1 MTSVPD
7 DLPDVGEL
15 LELVER
21 LDADNEQLRMKG
33 FELMRVMEE
42 IVTEQVAG
50 ERRIAELEERNRQL
64 DVELAAIQRTKLMRF
79 SAPFRRAYGAV
90 RRNARQAGGGGD

>member
-21 LDADNEQLRMKG
+21 LDADNE
-33 FELMRVMEE
+33 
-42 IVTEQVAG
+42 
-50 ERRIAELEERNRQL
+50 
-64 DVELAAIQRTKLMRF
+64 
-79 SAPFRRAYGAV
+79 SAPFRRVYATV
-90 RRNARQAGGGGD
+90 RRRGW